1 MVKLYSIFFY
11 FFFFVLIL
19 YGENTSAQCAGGSP
33 SGTAAYDTT
42 IRFPTG
48 ATNMQVKFP
57 KFDPQTAML
66 SCVRL
71 IVTIVGV
78 VDSVAMQ
85 NYSGSSQ
92 TANISYNR
100 SDFMSGPGLT
110 PSLSNSFNGNY
121 GPYTLAAFD
130 GTPNTGSDF
139 YAASKD
145 TILRTVMARTLTDS
159 TEISQFYGSDS
170 VVYNYN
176 INVSTSASIT
186 GGSSSSMVLTSAYV
200 TFRFEY
206 CTCPLHAL
214 PAGFKNFRATK
225 TGALSADLEWDAEA
239 SDDRYSYEV
248 EVSRDGRSF
257 SKAAMI
263 QKNEASGN
271 GSYRFHHDVQ
281 GPEFGRY
288 FYRVKQRWL
297 DGYYR
302 YSEVR
307 SLEYINPLFSTA
319 TVTPNPSTGNIGV
332 KFVAGKAGTY
342 LVQITNVS
350 GQLVASKEITMA
362 ETDYKPVATLQQGT
376 YYVKLTDVA
385 SRAAHSYQVFVK

>member
-1 MVKLYSIFFY
+1 MVKLYSHLKY
-11 FFFFVLIL
+11 FCFSILLL
-19 YGENTSAQCAGGSP
+19 YGQNVNAQCAGGSP
-33 SGTAAYDTT
+33 SGNTAYDTT

-92 TANISYNR
+92 TANFSYNR

-130 GTPNTGSDF
+130 GSPSSGPDF
-139 YAASKD
+139 YSKSRD
-145 TILRTVMARTLTDS
+145 TVLKTVMARTLTDS

-176 INVSTSASIT
+176 INVSTSAAIS
-186 GGSSSSMVLTSAYV
+186 GGSSSSMVLTSALV
-200 TFRFEY
+200 NFRFEY

-214 PAGFKNFRATK
+214 PVGIKNFTATK
-225 TGALSADLEWDAEA
+225 TGTQSADLRWDAEA
-239 SDDRYSYEV
+239 DDDHYFYDV
-248 EVSRDGRSF
+248 EVSRDGRKF
-257 SKAAMI
+257 TKAGTV
-263 QKNEASGN
+263 QKNEAG
-271 GSYRFHHDVQ
+271 GHASYRFNHAMQ
-281 GPEFGRY
+281 GAEFGRVY
-288 FYRVKQRWL
+288 FRVKQRWL
-297 DGYYR
+297 NGYYR
-302 YSEVR
+302 YSEIR
-307 SLEYINPLFSTA
+307 SVEYTNPLFSTA
-319 TVTPNPSTGNIGV
+319 SIYPNPSNGNIGI
-332 KFVAGKAGTY
+332 KFVAGKAGNY
-342 LVQITNVS
+342 QVQVTNAG
-350 GQLVASKEITMA
+350 GQMVANKELKMA
-362 ETDYKPVATLQQGT
+362 ETDYKPVAMLQKGT
-376 YYVKLTDVA
+376 YYVKLTDL
-385 SRAAHSYQVFVK
+385 SNRSSCIYQILVQ

>member
-1 MVKLYSIFFY
+1 MVKLYSRLSYLCLF
-11 FFFFVLIL
+11 LLLL
-19 YGENTSAQCAGGSP
+19 YGQNSQAQCAGGTP
-33 SGTAAYDTT
+33 SGIAAYDTT

-48 ATNMQVKFP
+48 ATNLQVKFP

-92 TANISYNR
+92 TANFSYNR

-130 GTPNTGSDF
+130 GSPSTGPDF
-139 YAASKD
+139 YSTSKD
-145 TILRTVMARTLTDS
+145 TVLKNVMARTLTDS

-200 TFRFEY
+200 NFRFEY

-214 PAGFKNFRATK
+214 PVGFKNFTASK
-225 TGALSADLEWDAEA
+225 TDALSSDLRWDAEA
-239 SDDRYSYEV
+239 SADRYFYEV
-248 EVSRDGRSF
+248 EVSRDGRNF
-257 SKAAMI
+257 TKAATV
-263 QKNEASGN
+263 QKVEAAGN
-271 GSYRFHHDVQ
+271 ASYRFHHTLQ
-281 GPEFGRY
+281 GAEFGRY
-288 FYRVKQRWL
+288 YFRVKQRWL

-307 SLEYINPLFSTA
+307 SVEYNNPLFSTA
-319 TVTPNPSTGNIGV
+319 TVSPNPSNGNIGI
-332 KFVAGKAGTY
+332 KFVAGKAGLY
-342 LVQITNVS
+342 LVQVTNAA
-350 GQLVASKEITMA
+350 GQMVISKEVKMA
-362 ETDYKPVATLQQGT
+362 ETDYKPVGSLQKGT
-376 YYVKLTDVA
+376 YYVKLTDAA
-385 SRAAHSYQVFVK
+385 SRASNIYQILVQ